1 MERVSV
7 MASLRDGKDGALPLD
22 LRTLGA
28 WMRQLVF
35 RMVAWDADARR
46 WPPFWS
52 LGKGVDV
59 QKTTVSW
66 KS

>member
-46 WPPFWS
+46 AILALS
-52 LGKGVDV
+52 SRGNVLRLCK
-59 QKTTVSW
+59 
-66 KS
+66 

>member
-7 MASLRDGKDGALPLD
+7 MASLRDGRDGALPLA

-35 RMVAWDADARR
+35 RMVAWDADARQGR
-46 WPPFWS
+46 CDHFWNLDWS
-52 LGKGVDV
+52 NMGRNIEIR
-59 QKTTVSW
+59 
-66 KS
+66 

>member
-46 WPPFWS
+46 ALWPCHPFWPCHP
-52 LGKGVDV
+52 GVMF
-59 QKTTVSW
+59 
-66 KS
+66 